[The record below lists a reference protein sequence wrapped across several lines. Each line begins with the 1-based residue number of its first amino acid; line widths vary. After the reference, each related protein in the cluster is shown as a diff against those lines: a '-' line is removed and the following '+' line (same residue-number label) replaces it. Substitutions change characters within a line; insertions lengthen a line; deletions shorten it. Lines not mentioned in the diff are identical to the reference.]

1 MTVFNEYAPLIN
13 KILADVLGEMSFID
27 VEPADKVLPP
37 DKVSHILRLDYSYP
51 ERGGFFLFLPYE
63 LKELFVENIYGED
76 WKKLTSQQ
84 IDDSLLEVLNIFAGR
99 FLTDYYGQNQKY
111 TMTIPSLVYDE
122 DELLFHGE
130 SFDYFFTAE
139 GRTIRLTWVRE

>member
-1 MTVFNEYAPLIN
+1 MTVFNEYAQMVTKN
-13 KILADVLGEMSFID
+13 LASVMGEMSFID
-27 VEPADKVLPP
+27 LESSDKVLPS
-37 DKVSHILRLDYSYP
+37 DKVSHILRLDYTYP
-51 ERGGFFLFLPYE
+51 ERGAFFLFLPYE

-111 TMTIPSLVYDE
+111 NMTIPSLVYDE
-122 DELLFHGE
+122 EELLFHGE
-130 SFDYFFTAE
+130 SFDFYFTAE
-139 GRTIRLTWVRE
+139 GNPIRLTWVRE